1 MWDAFYRKDLFLM
14 GNNTTNRLERY
25 HSTLKKT
32 MQHRQLRFPELLQI
46 LLDISLLCEE
56 DGTRKGLKS
65 LVWFPTGVLDSFMQK
80 MTKTF
85 TPFASKLIADQ
96 YHAPKGLCTFI
107 TVRDF

>member
-1 MWDAFYRKDLFLM
+1 MWAAFYRKDLFLM

-46 LLDISLLCEE
+46 LLDISLLCEA
-56 DGTRKGLKS
+56 DRTRKGLKS
-65 LVWFPTGVLDSFMQK
+65 LVRFPTGVLDPFMKK

-96 YHAPKGLCTFI
+96 YHAPKGLYTSI